1 MAQLVP
7 NLKLPKSAISGG
19 VTMIIRSA
27 EPKDDAVLL
36 GIESV
41 AGQGDQIRLI
51 GERDSFFS
59 RARQFENTLLFVGEN
74 ETTGKLHG
82 VVAASVLPVRV
93 GGRERIGAYMFDL
106 RSNPETNK
114 GLSRAMYL
122 IWKGLEDRLLQCG
135 TEFIYGLIKE
145 DNSRSYS
152 IATRMG
158 ATPRGEKRFLTFP
171 VFRRIR
177 VSREVQTISHVDAME
192 EHLAAAKHYD
202 GPYQLWPIMDDF
214 SYMQGLLDKYLVT
227 KMECGSSSLKIWD
240 SSLNCAYRVSAMP
253 RPFEILGTVLRAA
266 SHLVPLPKIPMLSQ
280 KLRIWNVY
288 DIITRPGQRSE
299 AQALIAKANNLAL
312 EHGVDFL
319 IITVD
324 AEEEELR
331 WLRRRCL
338 MPLDY
343 KLMVKEYNPVPE
355 FFGKTYF
362 DPRYLG

>member
-1 MAQLVP
+1 
-7 NLKLPKSAISGG
+7 
-19 VTMIIRSA
+19 
-27 EPKDDAVLL
+27 
-36 GIESV
+36 
-41 AGQGDQIRLI
+41 
-51 GERDSFFS
+51 
-59 RARQFENTLLFVGEN
+59 
-74 ETTGKLHG
+74 
-82 VVAASVLPVRV
+82 
-93 GGRERIGAYMFDL
+93 MFDL

-158 ATPRGEKRFLTFP
+158 ATPRGEKHFLTFP

-177 VSREVQTISHVDAME
+177 VSREVQTISHVDAVD

-214 SYMQGLLDKYLVT
+214 SYMQGLLDKYLVA

-266 SHLVPLPKIPMLSQ
+266 SHLVPLPKIPHAQPKAAYLERVRYHHTPGPAQRGAGADRKGKQLSFG
-280 KLRIWNVY
+280 
-288 DIITRPGQRSE
+288 TR
-299 AQALIAKANNLAL
+299 
-312 EHGVDFL
+312 GVDFL

-324 AEEEELR
+324 AEEDELR